1 MWVPSTFDTD
11 HTTLSACLI
20 QATLTMQVSYI
31 PPPGSAPTFQPQHP
45 PEPLPYSNPAVEMDT
60 VTSNDLLFFCLLL
73 HTKLGLNSINVS
85 AWAVISLDT
94 LGEEDTESMIM
105 LEQTEDQGADD
116 GHSMVIVGNQGP
128 SGQESPAAQI
138 PKRSPPSYNTH
149 GGLKK
154 RRRGASSQPKQLP
167 NKPQDL
173 QVPIS
178 ASGWGKFD
186 LILTLELCSLSII
199 NSGSCMASWWR
210 RLL

>member
-1 MWVPSTFDTD
+1 M
-11 HTTLSACLI
+11 
-20 QATLTMQVSYI
+20 
-31 PPPGSAPTFQPQHP
+31 
-45 PEPLPYSNPAVEMDT
+45 
-60 VTSNDLLFFCLLL
+60 
-73 HTKLGLNSINVS
+73 
-85 AWAVISLDT
+85 ISLDT

-178 ASGWGKFD
+178 ASGCGKFD
-186 LILTLELCSLSII
+186 LILTL
-199 NSGSCMASWWR
+199 
-210 RLL
+210 